1 VDVDRGHARPDVALM
16 LHCSCTVAA
25 LLPCWLACCAES
37 GGRSRNR
44 GYLIVL
50 SHGEMGRRFRTGYV
64 QRRTGLREAEG
75 RDARRVVRKGVM
87 PHDEQPQQTAGTGR
101 GERL

>member
-1 VDVDRGHARPDVALM
+1 VDVDDARPDVVLM
-16 LHCSCTVAA
+16 THRSCTVAA
-25 LLPCWLACCAES
+25 LLPRWLACCPES
-37 GGRSRNR
+37 GGCSRNR

-50 SHGEMGRRFRTGYV
+50 SHGEMGWRFRTGYV
-64 QRRTGLREAEG
+64 HRRTGIREAEG